1 LSVHLIEAQLL
12 NGVAL
17 GSILA
22 LVALGLTIT
31 FGLLGFVNF
40 AHGAFF
46 MVGAYAGWIVYTKT
60 DSFFAGI
67 ATAIIFTFIL
77 GAVIERVLIRFYY
90 DRPKEDQILVTFGLG
105 IVLVESVRAIFGGKT
120 QLVQTPAWGA
130 SVVQVADLFYP
141 QYRLEVVGIVAIT
154 LVTLWLILF
163 KTRIGL
169 IVRAGIDD
177 ALIVNILGINVH
189 RTFLLVFALGVAV
202 AGLSGVIDAP
212 ILAVYPD
219 MGTGVLVQSFVVVV
233 IGGVGSFSG
242 AIVGGIVAGEI
253 VSLTTAF
260 APDYGQVMLYVAM
273 ALVLILRPQGL
284 LGVEGR
290 A

>member
-1 LSVHLIEAQLL
+1 MIEAQLL

-22 LVALGLTIT
+22 LVALGLTII
-31 FGLLGFVNF
+31 FGLLGLVNF

-46 MVGAYAGWIVYTKT
+46 MIGAYAGWIVYTQT
-60 DSFFAGI
+60 GSFVLGI
-67 ATAIIFTFIL
+67 AAALVFAFIV
-77 GAVIERVLIRFYY
+77 GIVVERVLIRFYY
-90 DRPKEDQILVTFGLG
+90 KRPPEDQILVTFGLN

-120 QLVQTPAWGA
+120 QLVPSPSWGQGA
-130 SVVQVADLFYP
+130 VQIADFVYP
-141 QYRLEVVGIVAIT
+141 EYRLEVVGIVALT
-154 LVTLWLILF
+154 LLVMWLILF
-163 KTRIGL
+163 KTRLGL

-177 ALIVNILGINVH
+177 ALIVNILGINVN
-189 RTFLLVFALGVAV
+189 RTFMLVFALGVAV
-202 AGLSGVIDAP
+202 AGLSGIIDAP
-212 ILAVYPD
+212 IVAVYPD
-219 MGTGVLVQSFVVVV
+219 MGTEILVQSFVVVV
-233 IGGVGSFSG
+233 IGGVGSFFG
-242 AIVGGIVAGEI
+242 AIVGGLVAGEI
-253 VSLTTAF
+253 VSITTAF

>member
-46 MVGAYAGWIVYTKT
+46 MVGAYAGWVVYTKT

>member
-1 LSVHLIEAQLL
+1 MIEAQLL

-22 LVALGLTIT
+22 LVALGLTII

-60 DSFFAGI
+60 NSFLLGI
-67 ATAIIFTFIL
+67 ATAIVFTFIL
-77 GAVIERVLIRFYY
+77 GLVIERVLIRYY
-90 DRPKEDQILVTFGLG
+90 YARPKEDQILVTYGLG

-120 QLVQTPAWGA
+120 QLVPTPAWGA
-130 SVVQVADLFYP
+130 GVVQIADLFYP
-141 QYRLEVVGIVAIT
+141 QYRLQVVGIVLFT
-154 LVTLWLILF
+154 LFVLWLILF

-177 ALIVNILGINVH
+177 ALIVNILGINVN

-202 AGLSGVIDAP
+202 AGLSGIVDAP

-219 MGTGVLVQSFVVVV
+219 MGAGILVQSFVVVV
-233 IGGVGSFSG
+233 IGGVGSFWG
-242 AIVGGIVAGEI
+242 AILGGIVAGEI
-253 VSLTTAF
+253 ISVTTAF

-273 ALVLILRPQGL
+273 ALVLIFRPQGL

>member
-1 LSVHLIEAQLL
+1 MIEAQLL

-22 LVALGLTIT
+22 LVALGLTII

-46 MVGAYAGWIVYTKT
+46 MVGAYAGWVVYTKT
-60 DSFFAGI
+60 SSFVLGI
-67 ATAIIFTFIL
+67 LTAIIFTFIL
-77 GAVIERVLIRFYY
+77 GIVIERVLIRFYY

-130 SVVQVADLFYP
+130 GVVQVADLFYP
-141 QYRLEVVGIVAIT
+141 QYRLQVVGIVALT
-154 LVTLWLILF
+154 LVVMWLILF

-169 IVRAGIDD
+169 IVRAGLDD
-177 ALIVNILGINVH
+177 ALMVNILGINVN
-189 RTFLLVFALGVAV
+189 RTFMLVFALGVAI
-202 AGLSGVIDAP
+202 AGLSGIIDAP

-219 MGTGVLVQSFVVVV
+219 MGSGVLVQSFVVVV

-242 AIVGGIVAGEI
+242 AIVGGIIAGEI
-253 VSLTTAF
+253 VSLTTAV

-273 ALVLILRPQGL
+273 ALVLIFRPQGL

-290 A
+290 S

>member
-1 LSVHLIEAQLL
+1 LIEAQLL

-46 MVGAYAGWIVYTKT
+46 MVGAYAGWVVYTKT

-67 ATAIIFTFIL
+67 ATAIVFTFVL

-253 VSLTTAF
+253 ISLTTAF

>member
-46 MVGAYAGWIVYTKT
+46 MVGAYAGWVVYTKT

-67 ATAIIFTFIL
+67 ATAIVFTFVL

-253 VSLTTAF
+253 ISLTTAF